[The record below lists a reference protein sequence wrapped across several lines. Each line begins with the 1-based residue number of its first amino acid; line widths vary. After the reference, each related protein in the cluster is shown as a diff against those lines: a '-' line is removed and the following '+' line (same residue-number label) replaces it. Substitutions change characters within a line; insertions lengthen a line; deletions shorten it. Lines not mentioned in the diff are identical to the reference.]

1 MPSVSALEKK
11 SFIDFHTHTV
21 WSPDSEAPMAA
32 MCAAAERAGLYA
44 MAVTDHVEMS
54 AYREDGYD
62 KALAGSYREAGEM
75 QARCAGRLRIA
86 RGVELGEPLQGL
98 ELTEQ
103 LLADYDFDF
112 VIGSLHNLKN
122 EQDFYFM
129 DFEGRDIL
137 PLLDRYFVEVLEMV
151 RWGRFHTLAHL
162 TYPFRYFPSERR
174 PADYR
179 RWREPI
185 DEILR
190 TVAEKGLALEIN
202 VSGLRQPIGKTLPD
216 LPLIRRFREVGGE
229 LITVGSDAH
238 RPEDIARPI
247 GDGLTIAKEAGF
259 RYVAAFFGGRPEL
272 LPIG

>member
-1 MPSVSALEKK
+1 
-11 SFIDFHTHTV
+11 
-21 WSPDSEAPMAA
+21 
-32 MCAAAERAGLYA
+32 

-216 LPLIRRFREVGGE
+216 LPLIRRFRELGGE